1 MPRPSPGRDRAP
13 CAPAPRG
20 ALAAFA
26 LVLAHAPLHAADVVV
41 RIDGIAEPHGW
52 IGCSLFRTADGF
64 PMETGAARVQWL
76 KADAGRV
83 ACRFAGVPAGRH
95 AVSVVHDVNGNRR
108 ADTNLVGMPV
118 EQWGVSNNA
127 RPTLRAPRFDEAA
140 FAVAEAGGEVVLDV
154 RVAK

>member
-1 MPRPSPGRDRAP
+1 MPRPPPGRARAP
-13 CAPAPRG
+13 RMPALRR
-20 ALAAFA
+20 ALAAVA
-26 LVLAHAPLHAADVVV
+26 LVLSHAPLHATDVIV

-52 IGCSLFRTADGF
+52 IGCSLFRTVDGF

-108 ADTNLVGMPV
+108 ADTNPVGMPV